1 MLGEFSDGDAAI
13 RRFIA
18 QRQPRVLASAV
29 ATLSTCSSAELVAVT
44 HRLAGTLGSYRL
56 DRARAEVEELHRL
69 AQLPCDAD
77 RLAAHRAAT
86 LSALTALA
94 RAALAQAAVSEQLGD
109 EQSGTAP

>member
-1 MLGEFSDGDAAI
+1 MLGEFSDEDDAV

-29 ATLSTCSSAELVAVT
+29 ATLSTCSDAELTAVT
-44 HRLAGTLGSYRL
+44 HRLVGTLGSYRL
-56 DRARAEVEELHRL
+56 DHARAEVEQLNRL
-69 AQLPCDAD
+69 AQLSSDSD
-77 RLAAHRAAT
+77 RLAAQRTAA

-94 RAALAQAAVSEQLGD
+94 QAAASEQLGD